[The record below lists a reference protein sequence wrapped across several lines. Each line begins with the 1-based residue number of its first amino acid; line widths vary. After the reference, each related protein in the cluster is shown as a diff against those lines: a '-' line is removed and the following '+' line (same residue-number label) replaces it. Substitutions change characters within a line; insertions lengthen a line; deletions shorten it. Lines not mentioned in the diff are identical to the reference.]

1 MEISKLIKLLDDN
14 IKYDSIEEI
23 INGDC
28 CIVFKVKI
36 NDEIYYF
43 KFLRKDM
50 YKNILLEIDVVDYL
64 NNNGV
69 LVPRY
74 YSQNSKKI
82 FSDDEYVFYA
92 TKEVD
97 GEKSSRLVDYNLMK
111 DIIEN
116 VAIMHKELRRYPINN
131 IYYLERETDF
141 RRLQRFIYDNN
152 DFLNKYELK
161 DFINRCLKYDDLSD
175 DYMLIHAD
183 LNFRNI
189 FVKDNKFSSFID
201 FTDMRIGCKEDDLG
215 KLWQNIL
222 YLDNINIDDLK
233 EFRIIYEN
241 ILKDNININ
250 NLIISCVYRII
261 YRYYYM
267 IKNREEISDDY
278 LDKTKKVLEKVL
290 MREV

>member
-1 MEISKLIKLLDDN
+1 MSMEISKLIKLLDDN

-97 GEKSSRLVDYNLMK
+97 GEKSS
-111 DIIEN
+111 
-116 VAIMHKELRRYPINN
+116 KELRRYPINN